1 MAGGA
6 RGTRGLGQALS
17 QSHTPAG
24 GANSLQRDSVPRAS
38 MPAAVQGN
46 KDVQQELRAADQE
59 AEKANEYRV
68 SLRERWRRRAAAPS
82 AAVDFLAPA

>member
-1 MAGGA
+1 
-6 RGTRGLGQALS
+6 
-17 QSHTPAG
+17 
-24 GANSLQRDSVPRAS
+24 